1 MLVLAVVL
9 LVNPLKVTDWLLSI
23 LTFLL
28 LLSFPRS
35 LIKIKTVDQQNT
47 DTLEHIS
54 HGQNKQKTD

>member
-35 LIKIKTVDQQNT
+35 VIKIKTVDQQNT
-47 DTLEHIS
+47 VRLEHIS